1 MVEMD
6 LVYEGKLRCEATH
19 GPSGEKL
26 RTDAPKDN
34 QGEGR
39 YFSPTD
45 LVATALGSCVLT
57 TMAIAAQRHG
67 IDLTGTRAH
76 VTKQMQDKPVRKIG
90 QLELTVTFG
99 KLFAEP
105 QRVLLE
111 NAARA
116 CPVHQSL
123 DPGIHIPIR
132 FVYPKGAAA

>member
-1 MVEMD
+1 MVEID
-6 LVYEGKLRCEATH
+6 LIYEGKLRCEATH

-34 QGEGR
+34 NGEGR

-57 TMAIAAQRHG
+57 TMAIAAQRHN
-67 IDLTGTRAH
+67 IDLAGTRAR

-90 QLELTVTFG
+90 QLELTVTFARV
-99 KLFAEP
+99 FPEP

-111 NAARA
+111 HAAKA

-123 DPGIHIPIR
+123 DAGIDNPIH
-132 FVYPKGAAA
+132 FVYPEGIPA

>member
-1 MVEMD
+1 MVEMEI
-6 LVYEGKLRCEATH
+6 VYEGKLRCEATH

-34 QGEGR
+34 NGEGR

-45 LVATALGSCVLT
+45 LVAAALGSCVLT

-67 IDLTGTRAH
+67 IDLAGTRAH

-90 QLELTVTFG
+90 QLELTVTFAHS
-99 KLFAEP
+99 FPEP

-111 NAARA
+111 SAAKA

-123 DPGIHIPIR
+123 DAGIDNPIH
-132 FVYPKGAAA
+132 FVYPEGTSA

>member
-1 MVEMD
+1 MVEID
-6 LVYEGKLRCEATH
+6 LIYEGKLRCEATH

-34 QGEGR
+34 NGEGR

-45 LVATALGSCVLT
+45 LVAAALGSCVLT
-57 TMAIAAQRHG
+57 TMAIAAQRHN
-67 IDLTGTRAH
+67 IDLAGTRAH

-90 QLELTVTFG
+90 QLELTVTFARV
-99 KLFAEP
+99 FPEP

-111 NAARA
+111 HAAKA

-123 DPGIHIPIR
+123 DPGIDAPIH
-132 FVYPKGAAA
+132 FVYPEGTPA